1 MWKWKT
7 WLGIAI
13 SIAAIAWAAR
23 GVEWSEVWPALVR
36 ADRGILVLIFVLSP
50 VVNISLRAIRWTV
63 FLRPAAR
70 VSLAGATSAT
80 AIGLMANNVLPAR
93 VGEFVR
99 AYALGRRERV
109 PVTTSFG
116 GIFLERLFDGLA
128 VVGILY
134 AVTWAHA
141 FPEWVAT
148 TVRVAFYLFLGALA
162 LVFGLVV
169 RPGATVGLARRI
181 AGRLTGGRLEDP
193 VERFLATLLDGF
205 RLLRNPLLVLL
216 SLLLA
221 MVQWCLLTG
230 LYWLGLV
237 AFGVVD
243 GVGWTGAFFVNGVAT
258 LGVAVPSSPGFVGT
272 FEAFVVKALEVFGVD
287 RTAAFTYAAGFHA
300 VSFIPVTIVGLG
312 YFLRE
317 GLSWGEL
324 ERSEEHVEE
333 VLEDEFEE
341 EIAGDPHEGEAA
353 GDPPR

>member
-1 MWKWKT
+1 MGKWKT

-23 GVEWSEVWPALVR
+23 GVEWSEVWPALAR
-36 ADRGILVLIFVLSP
+36 ADRGILALIFVLSP
-50 VVNISLRAIRWTV
+50 AVNISLRAVRWTV

-70 VSLAGATSAT
+70 ISLAGATSAT

-109 PVTTSFG
+109 PVTTSFA

-134 AVTWAHA
+134 AVTWVHP

-148 TVRVAFYLFLGALA
+148 TVRVGFYVFLAGLAF
-162 LVFGLVV
+162 VFGLVV
-169 RPGATVGLARRI
+169 RPDATVGLARRI
-181 AGRLTGGRLEDP
+181 AGRLSGGRLEDA
-193 VERFLATLLDGF
+193 VERFLAALLDGF
-205 RLLRNPLLVLL
+205 RLLRSPPLVVL
-216 SLLLA
+216 SFLLA
-221 MVQWCLLTG
+221 LLQWSLLTG

-237 AFGVVD
+237 AFGIVD
-243 GVGWTGAFFVNGVAT
+243 GVGWTGAFFVNSVAT

-272 FEAFVVKALEVFGVD
+272 FEAFIVKSLEVFEVD

-300 VSFIPVTIVGLG
+300 VSFIPTTIVGLV

-317 GLSWGEL
+317 GFSWGEL
-324 ERSEEHVEE
+324 ESSEERVEE
-333 VLEDEFEE
+333 ELEEEFEE
-341 EIAGDPHEGEAA
+341 EIAGELPEGDAP